1 MTDAFSR
8 NRYSELASFFMFPE
22 GKIKS
27 TSKASEGEGF
37 QLYILF
43 QKFPN
48 S

>member
-1 MTDAFSR
+1 MIDEFSR
-8 NRYSELASFFMFPE
+8 NRTTELASFYMFPE

-27 TSKASEGEGF
+27 TSKTSEGEGF